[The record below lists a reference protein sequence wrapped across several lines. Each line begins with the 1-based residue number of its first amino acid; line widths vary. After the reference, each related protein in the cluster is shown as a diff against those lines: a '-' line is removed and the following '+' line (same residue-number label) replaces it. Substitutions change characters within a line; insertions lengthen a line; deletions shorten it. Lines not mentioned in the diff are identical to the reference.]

1 MGEDNS
7 ISHAFT
13 LARVTPN
20 LRASAACESP
30 MFSRSLLM
38 LSEIKLSL
46 PSTDNFTM
54 RQMIY
59 NYLYMYS
66 FIDNV
71 QKRLYNEDRFYA
83 EIQKESEV
91 FVMDSPSRKS
101 QNKVLVLIVGL
112 LIVAVIAAYGVI
124 SSGVLEEK
132 IDAEMEITAQIESDN
147 LAYVTVETNLPDE
160 TNIIISLVGAGNS
173 NDTGYNTNYKADNSL
188 QIVDGRAVAGPFS
201 NNGVALPF
209 GNYKVEVT
217 VPLAETQ
224 PQDVQKVFG
233 KNMRNVRG
241 DLVVEDEGGNYLYK
255 ETALTMP
262 DLANGLTTQEK
273 KLYDGALS
281 WIVMQRLASIKGG
294 QDIIVS
300 NMSFNDAVRDDTRG
314 MVWIDYKTTTYN
326 FDADK
331 SLDSEN
337 HEALM
342 LLDYIGVTK
351 RFTNIPIGYIFDDA
365 ADDFG
370 LTYYAVKY
378 STDHTYTSDE
388 LEHINKALEQLT
400 SWVKIERDGFDE
412 VISTS

>member
-1 MGEDNS
+1 
-7 ISHAFT
+7 
-13 LARVTPN
+13 
-20 LRASAACESP
+20 
-30 MFSRSLLM
+30 M

-173 NDTGYNTNYKADNSL
+173 NDTGYNTNYKADDSL

-241 DLVVEDEGGNYLYK
+241 DLVVEDESGNYLYK

>member
-1 MGEDNS
+1 
-7 ISHAFT
+7 
-13 LARVTPN
+13 
-20 LRASAACESP
+20 
-30 MFSRSLLM
+30 M

-173 NDTGYNTNYKADNSL
+173 NDTGYNTNYKADDSL

-241 DLVVEDEGGNYLYK
+241 DLVVEDESGNYLYK

-378 STDHTYTSDE
+378 STDHTYTSD
-388 LEHINKALEQLT
+388 
-400 SWVKIERDGFDE
+400 
-412 VISTS
+412 